1 MRIPKSSRPGRAS
14 PRPLLLL
21 VAVASG
27 VAAPT
32 AAFAADRE
40 KADKLPC
47 VIGKDGVGIGLVFP
61 SPGCKQ
67 TFTLDASLSAVANK
81 SEFEPRF
88 GGEAGYFMQVPS
100 IPTLHLGPVFDVLA
114 TDAFNDE
121 NPDAS
126 VDLVFGLR
134 SRWWFGPGYP
144 FMILDAAVG
153 PMVVVPTRRGAE
165 NRAGAYA
172 EVGLSLHGAFGLYAS
187 VEPTWTVDER
197 RFHLRYSIGLKTTAV
212 GLLLAVGIIACAES
226 GGCY

>member
-1 MRIPKSSRPGRAS
+1 MRIPKCSVLALVTLGVLVAS
-14 PRPLLLL
+14 PSI
-21 VAVASG
+21 AV
-27 VAAPT
+27 
-32 AAFAADRE
+32 AADRDDP
-40 KADKLPC
+40 DKLPC

-114 TDAFNDE
+114 TDAFNEE

-126 VDLVFGLR
+126 VDMVFGLR

-153 PMVVVPTRRGAE
+153 PMVVVPTRRFSE
-165 NRAGAYA
+165 NRVGAYA
-172 EVGLSLHGAFGLYAS
+172 EVGFSLHGALGVYAS
-187 VEPTWTVDER
+187 VEPTWTTDER
-197 RFHLRYSIGLKTTAV
+197 TFHLRYSMGFKTTAAGV
-212 GLLLAVGIIACAES
+212 LLAVGIIACAES
-226 GGCY
+226 AGCH